1 MEKSKLDRISE
12 LSRIARERELTEQE
26 HLERQQLR
34 SEYRESVLGNLRG
47 QLESI
52 TIVEP
57 DGSKIKVSDRMKK
70 DVKGRKS

>member
-1 MEKSKLDRISE
+1 MEKAKLDRISE
-12 LSRIARERELTEQE
+12 LSRIARERELTEDE

-34 SEYRESVLGNLRG
+34 NEYRASVVGNLKA

-57 DGSKIKVSDRMKK
+57 DGSKVEVKDRMKK
-70 DVKGRKS
+70 TSRGGN

>member
-12 LSRIARERELTEQE
+12 LSRIARERELTEDE
-26 HLERQQLR
+26 HIERQLLR
-34 SEYRESVLGNLRG
+34 NEYRQSVVGNLRS

-57 DGSKIKVSDRMKK
+57 DGSKVALNKRMKN
-70 DVKGRKS
+70 DKGRKS

>member
-1 MEKSKLDRISE
+1 MEKAKLDRISE
-12 LSRIARERELTEQE
+12 LSRIARERELTEDE

-34 SEYRESVLGNLRG
+34 SEYRESVVGNLRA

-57 DGSKIKVSDRMKK
+57 DGSKVEVKDRMKK
-70 DVKGRKS
+70 SSRGGN